1 VGRAKSCYCFNT
13 DNKIEESA
21 MLITF
26 KSKSYP
32 AVMMYK
38 EHAERILELLNK
50 SPTRGVITAAEA
62 AGALAALEREV
73 EMSKLHPDQDIEH
86 HPDHTHSADALEDDS
101 ELLEKQ
107 HVGFAARVFPLL
119 EMLRTALTDGNDIVW
134 GV

>member
-1 VGRAKSCYCFNT
+1 
-13 DNKIEESA
+13 

-26 KSKSYP
+26 KSKSSP

-62 AGALAALEREV
+62 AGALAALEHEV
-73 EMSKLHPDQDIEH
+73 ELSKLYPDQDIEH
-86 HPDHTHSADALEDDS
+86 HEDKTHSTAALEDDTA
-101 ELLEKQ
+101 LQEKQ
-107 HVGFAARVFPLL
+107 HIGFAARVYPLL
-119 EMLRTALTDGNDIVW
+119 EMLRAAVTDGHDIVW

>member
-1 VGRAKSCYCFNT
+1 
-13 DNKIEESA
+13 

-26 KSKSYP
+26 KSKSSP

-62 AGALAALEREV
+62 AGALAALEHEV
-73 EMSKLHPDQDIEH
+73 ALSKLHPDQDIEH
-86 HPDHTHSADALEDDS
+86 HQDKTHSTEALEDDAA
-101 ELLEKQ
+101 LVEKQ
-107 HVGFAARVFPLL
+107 HIGFAARVFPLL
-119 EMLRTALTDGNDIVW
+119 EMLRAAISDGHDIVW

>member
-1 VGRAKSCYCFNT
+1 
-13 DNKIEESA
+13 

-86 HPDHTHSADALEDDS
+86 HPDHTHSADALEGDP

>member
-1 VGRAKSCYCFNT
+1 
-13 DNKIEESA
+13 

-26 KSKSYP
+26 KSKSSP

-62 AGALAALEREV
+62 AGALAALEHEI
-73 EMSKLHPDQDIEH
+73 ELSKLHPDQDIEH
-86 HPDHTHSADALEDDS
+86 HQDTTHSADALEGDAA
-101 ELLEKQ
+101 LVEKQ
-107 HVGFAARVFPLL
+107 HVGFATRVFPLL
-119 EMLRTALTDGNDIVW
+119 EMLRAAVSDGHDIVW